1 MGACTKAA
9 LATPPPQPLTRR
21 PLAEPRYRHRPS
33 PAGAAAALTTRHHDA
48 PQPAAPH
55 ASSARGRRQR
65 RQHRPRQRHHYEFQC
80 FITRTQSFVIGVAS
94 SILAESARYA
104 APSSPP
110 HSKRQR
116 FRTSPMARLRQ
127 RRMWSRRTSRGGL
140 YIEPAVSSFE
150 SSANRPS
157 SSLYRAQCETRPIGL
172 SAHVHQMAVGEQ
184 LTEPWDSASGGASY
198 LSQGR
203 PTPHSA

>member
-9 LATPPPQPLTRR
+9 LA
-21 PLAEPRYRHRPS
+21 
-33 PAGAAAALTTRHHDA
+33 
-48 PQPAAPH
+48 PH
-55 ASSARGRRQR
+55 AAC
-65 RQHRPRQRHHYEFQC
+65 YEFQL

-157 SSLYRAQCETRPIGL
+157 SSLYRAQCETGPIGL

-184 LTEPWDSASGGASY
+184 LTEPWDSASGSASY
-198 LSQGR
+198 LSRGR